1 MISINGVT
9 VAFGGE
15 NLFDNITF
23 VVNDRDRIGLVGKN
37 GAGKSTL
44 LKVITGEQPPTSGSV
59 SSSGDVTVGYLP
71 QQMPLHDGRTVMDEA
86 LTAFEA
92 LNALENRIEELGRI
106 IAERDDY
113 DSPEY
118 GRLIHELSE
127 STERFH
133 MMDGVS
139 REAQAEKTLL
149 GLGFKREELTRPTS
163 LFSGGW
169 RMRIEL
175 AKVLLKRPS
184 VILLDEPTNHLD
196 IESIGWLE
204 EYLKDY
210 KGAVVLISHDR
221 RFLDTVTTRTVE
233 IVLGKIHDYNVPYSK
248 YVVLREERRA
258 QQIAAYENQQKMI
271 KDTREFIE
279 RFRYKPT
286 KSNQVQSR
294 MKQLEKLE
302 IIEIDEVDNSMMSI
316 RFPVA
321 PRSGNIVI
329 EAKGVGKCFGEKRIF
344 SDAEFTLER
353 GDKVAFVGRN
363 GEGKTTF
370 ARMIVGETPVTEGML
385 RVGHNVSIGY
395 YAQNQ
400 EDLMNGDFTVFDT
413 LDRVA
418 VGDIRTRLR
427 DILGAFLFKGE
438 DIDKKVRV
446 LSGGERSRLAMAR
459 LMLEPHNLL
468 ILDEPTN
475 HMDMRSKDVLKK
487 ALSEYD
493 GTMIVVSHDREFLD
507 GLVTKVYEFGD
518 GRVKEHPGGINDFLY
533 HKKIE
538 SMSQIESAPVAESAP
553 KNGAAETTSKGDA
566 PTTEPKQRLTFQ
578 QQKEIERAR
587 RKLRSAVENN
597 EAEIERL
604 EVEIALW
611 DEKMADPHKYG
622 LSLSDPTV
630 FDEYNALKKKL
641 ADTMTLWERASE
653 ELEMFDKQNR

>member
-118 GRLIHELSE
+118 SRLIHELSE

-163 LFSGGW
+163 QFSGGW

-271 KDTREFIE
+271 RDTREFIE

-316 RFPVA
+316 RFPAA

-370 ARMIVGETPVTEGML
+370 ARMIVGETPVTEGLL

-566 PTTEPKQRLTFQ
+566 PTAEPKQRLTFQ